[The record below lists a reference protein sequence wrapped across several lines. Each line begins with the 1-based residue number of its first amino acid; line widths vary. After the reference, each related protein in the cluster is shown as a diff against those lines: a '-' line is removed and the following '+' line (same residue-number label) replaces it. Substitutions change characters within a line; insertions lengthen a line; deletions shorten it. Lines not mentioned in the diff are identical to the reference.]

1 MANIIAR
8 HRVSNFDS
16 WKAIFDSVVDM
27 RRDAGERSYTIW
39 RSTEEPNNV
48 FLHFAWDSAEN
59 ARNYFGSPD
68 LKNAMHAAGV
78 IEEPEIHFLEEAAS
92 GTL

>member
-1 MANIIAR
+1 M
-8 HRVSNFDS
+8 
-16 WKAIFDSVVDM
+16 
-27 RRDAGERSYTIW
+27 
-39 RSTEEPNNV
+39 
-48 FLHFAWDSAEN
+48 EN

-68 LKNAMHAAGV
+68 LKNAMHQAGV